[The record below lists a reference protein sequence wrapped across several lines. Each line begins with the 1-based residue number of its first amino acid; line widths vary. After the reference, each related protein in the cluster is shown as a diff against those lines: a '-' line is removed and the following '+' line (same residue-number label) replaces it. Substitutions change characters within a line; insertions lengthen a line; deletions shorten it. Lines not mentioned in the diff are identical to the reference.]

1 MTMRPTLISSLAAA
15 ANTFPVMTI
24 FSRPQCGL
32 CDEAKISIAN
42 AIKRLPKF
50 RYSEIDILKP
60 ENQEWFDKYAY
71 DVPVIHFQTA
81 ENETV
86 KKIMHK
92 IHERDVIDLVQ
103 KSIDARILS

>member
-1 MTMRPTLISSLAAA
+1 
-15 ANTFPVMTI
+15 MTI

-32 CDEAKISIAN
+32 CHEAKESIAK
-42 AIKRLPKF
+42 AINRLPEF

-81 ENETV
+81 EDKGV

-92 IHERDVIDLVQ
+92 IHEQDVIDLVQ
-103 KSIDARILS
+103 KSIDARKSSS